1 MFEKHKRT
9 ELKLRPKKYH
19 SSQMAL
25 ITVYMPWRYLE
36 ALDKLIQRRLY
47 PNRAEAIR
55 MFTKDGIDFH
65 KEK

>member
-1 MFEKHKRT
+1 MLEHKRASI
-9 ELKLRPKKYH
+9 KLSPKKYH
-19 SSQMAL
+19 TSQMAL
-25 ITVYMPWRYLE
+25 ITLRMPWRYLE

-65 KEK
+65 EEK